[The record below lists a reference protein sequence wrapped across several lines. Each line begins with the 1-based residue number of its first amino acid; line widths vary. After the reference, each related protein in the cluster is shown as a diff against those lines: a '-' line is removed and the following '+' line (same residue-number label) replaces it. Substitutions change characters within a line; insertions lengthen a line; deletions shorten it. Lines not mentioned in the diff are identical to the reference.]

1 MFFSH
6 LYNICT
12 FILHSAN
19 DERPEDYVA
28 ITITGPTMEDMFL
41 NRKGKLECRAEEIQQ
56 SIERMY
62 FTGEK
67 GDEILTPE
75 KKQIKGDTKIY
86 SVSIDITYDE
96 WSLGLK
102 RTCVVEHSEVL
113 VPVKQVYERRFGKKT
128 ILFEHKSLNL
138 PPFVTPSRK

>member
-19 DERPEDYVA
+19 GNNPAEYVG

-41 NRKGKLECRAEEIQQ
+41 NRKGKLECRAKQIQP
-56 SIERMY
+56 SIDKMY
-62 FTGEK
+62 FTSEK

-75 KKQIKGDTKIY
+75 KKLIEGSKNIY